1 MLQLGR
7 IQVRKT
13 KNRKVQMRLMWS
25 IFDSAELH
33 STLGSQMGLKVG
45 TRLTVW
51 MLEAMMS
58 DDGFNLT
65 LKAVSH
71 FIDST
76 SC

>member
-1 MLQLGR
+1 MC
-7 IQVRKT
+7 
-13 KNRKVQMRLMWS
+13 LMWS
-25 IFDSAELH
+25 IFDSAALH
-33 STLGSQMGLKVG
+33 STLWSQMGIKVG
-45 TRLTVW
+45 TGLTVW
-51 MLEAMMS
+51 MLEAMLS